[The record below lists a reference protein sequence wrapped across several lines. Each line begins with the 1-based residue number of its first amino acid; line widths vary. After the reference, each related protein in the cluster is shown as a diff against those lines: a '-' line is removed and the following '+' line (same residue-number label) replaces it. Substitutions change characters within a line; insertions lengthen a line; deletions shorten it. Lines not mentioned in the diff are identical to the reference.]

1 MLILVV
7 VICFGLGDKNS
18 WRCVIMSKK
27 RDHNDDIHNGYDD
40 YENNIFSN
48 KLIIALS
55 LYIAAMILAPI
66 WVLFVAYVL

>member
-1 MLILVV
+1 
-7 VICFGLGDKNS
+7 
-18 WRCVIMSKK
+18 MSKK

>member
-1 MLILVV
+1 ML
-7 VICFGLGDKNS
+7 
-18 WRCVIMSKK
+18 KK
-27 RDHNDDIHNGYDD
+27 RDRMNNDDIHND

-66 WVLFVAYVL
+66 WILFVAYVL